1 MKSGREG
8 KRLFSRREVV
18 GTVWG
23 VSLVA
28 LFGQFSGAL
37 FEYLKPRIP
46 AGGFGSKVTAGL
58 AKEFK
63 PGTVSYV
70 QSGRFYISCLPDG
83 GLLALWQR
91 CTHLGCTVPWVKA
104 KKLFMCPCHSSVF
117 NPEGVVVSGPA
128 PRPLDLFPIQIIGGE
143 VIVDTSQP
151 ISRDK
156 FDISQVKRV

>member
-1 MKSGREG
+1 MARGQQEKH
-8 KRLFSRREVV
+8 LISRRQIF

-23 VSLVA
+23 ISLAA
-28 LFGQFSGAL
+28 LLGQFGSAL

-63 PGTVSYV
+63 PNTVSYV

-91 CTHLGCTVPWVKA
+91 CTHLGCAVPWRKD
-104 KKLFMCPCHSSVF
+104 KKLFICPCHGSVF
-117 NPEGVVVSGPA
+117 TPKGEVVSGPA

-151 ISRDK
+151 IRRDK
-156 FDISQVKRV
+156 FDISQVTRV